1 MADSNEGTGANP
13 KSVSKALADFSK
25 KFQRFSKS
33 SEPQNEFKVE
43 SPLKSLQDQI
53 NEREDERAS
62 MLRRQ
67 MQEYIAPL
75 TSDIEEDEE
84 NLTQAYKLFCL
95 LLDAHNAEGDNKT
108 HLKDFSLTSPLC
120 KKVEYTS
127 VPGQFPFLRL
137 WFLIM
142 NPDAMYVPEITAGVG
157 NGAGSGAAPD
167 FVLSFIEKDLWQ
179 PTLFEKEVMQ
189 AIE

>member
-1 MADSNEGTGANP
+1 MADSNEDTAVNQ

-25 KFQRFSKS
+25 KFKRFSNDTESKDAI
-33 SEPQNEFKVE
+33 KVE
-43 SPLKSLQDQI
+43 SPLKPLQDQI
-53 NEREDERAS
+53 NEREDERTS

-67 MQEYIAPL
+67 MQDYIAPL

-84 NLTQAYKLFCL
+84 NLTKAYKLFCL
-95 LLDAHNAEGDNKT
+95 LLDAHNAEGDSKT

-120 KKVEYTS
+120 KKTEYTS
-127 VPGQFPFLRL
+127 LPGCFPFLRL

-142 NPDAMYVPEITAGVG
+142 NPDAMYVPEITAGT
-157 NGAGSGAAPD
+157 GASQD
-167 FVLSFIEKDLWQ
+167 FLLSFIEKDLLQ
-179 PTLFEKEVMQ
+179 PSLFEKEVMQ

>member
-1 MADSNEGTGANP
+1 
-13 KSVSKALADFSK
+13 
-25 KFQRFSKS
+25 
-33 SEPQNEFKVE
+33 
-43 SPLKSLQDQI
+43 
-53 NEREDERAS
+53 

-95 LLDAHNAEGDNKT
+95 LLDAHNAEGDSKT

-127 VPGQFPFLRL
+127 VPGHFPYLRL

-142 NPDAMYVPEITAGVG
+142 NPDAMYVPEISAGVG
-157 NGAGSGAAPD
+157 NERGSGASPD
-167 FVLSFIEKDLWQ
+167 FVLTFIEKDLWQ
-179 PTLFEKEVMQ
+179 PSLFEKEVMQ